1 MMTSANKGTKSMN
14 AADLEWLLNM
24 EKTEVL
30 EKTLIAGDLDDA
42 TKAKIQAEINARGD
56 ATPASILKSWTK

>member
-1 MMTSANKGTKSMN
+1 MN